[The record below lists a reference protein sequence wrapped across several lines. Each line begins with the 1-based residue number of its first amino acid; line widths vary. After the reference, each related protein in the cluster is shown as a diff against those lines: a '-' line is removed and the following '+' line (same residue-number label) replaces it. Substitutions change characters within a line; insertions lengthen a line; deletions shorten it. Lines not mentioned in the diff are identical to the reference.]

1 MVFIIYQK
9 RHLMANNVAYK
20 GNIIVNNKTSV
31 TVVIRPRKPIK
42 TLEMLISR

>member
-1 MVFIIYQK
+1 
-9 RHLMANNVAYK
+9 MANNVAYK
-20 GNIIVNNKTSV
+20 HNIKVNNKTSV